1 MKYEL
6 GGKVDQK
13 VLDFSEKA
21 VLFLQKLG
29 TNCTICP
36 KFFLAPVGG
45 ALCEGGKSTESGSR
59 SANLESL
66 PLGFLAVS
74 ENVRKAVSFTPYVG
88 DAVPFFHINRA

>member
-1 MKYEL
+1 MKYAL

-21 VLFLQKLG
+21 ALFLQKLG

-45 ALCEGGKSTESGSR
+45 ALCEGGKSTESRFCCAAGFVHRSFGETFFEQVDSSR
-59 SANLESL
+59 LL
-66 PLGFLAVS
+66 S
-74 ENVRKAVSFTPYVG
+74 ERQFGKPPVRISRCV
-88 DAVPFFHINRA
+88 